1 MDSANTTQNER
12 DKYAEIAK
20 KSLIR
25 VQYSCSGNSDCYE
38 EPDDIPIVNNSNKA
52 NNEDETKNT

>member
-1 MDSANTTQNER
+1 MDSANKTQNER

-25 VQYSCSGNSDCYE
+25 VQYSCSGNSDCYD
-38 EPDDIPIVNNSNKA
+38 EPDDFPIVNNSNKT